1 MDSRGY
7 VRVPV
12 EEPVGLGRNDFVG
25 ETVPEVVPELVGVFR
40 KDLDGEFV
48 VVPDVVAVQ
57 DVWPVVE
64 PVPELVGVARKVL
77 VTVTDVVPLVVTDVV
92 PVPELVGVFRKD
104 LEGEFVVVPDVVAV
118 QDV

>member
-1 MDSRGY
+1 M
-7 VRVPV
+7 RVPV

-25 ETVPEVVPELVGVFR
+25 ETVPEVVPVGDFR

-64 PVPELVGVARKVL
+64 PVPELVGVARKDL